1 VNVGV
6 TVDELALNLEVEV
19 AIIVRTWVSGDV
31 GVTVEEAI
39 ILFLG
44 DMGISDTIGGSGLAS
59 STVVSV
65 F

>member
-1 VNVGV
+1 MNVGV

-19 AIIVRTWVSGDV
+19 AIIVCTWVSGDV

-59 STVVSV
+59 STVVRV